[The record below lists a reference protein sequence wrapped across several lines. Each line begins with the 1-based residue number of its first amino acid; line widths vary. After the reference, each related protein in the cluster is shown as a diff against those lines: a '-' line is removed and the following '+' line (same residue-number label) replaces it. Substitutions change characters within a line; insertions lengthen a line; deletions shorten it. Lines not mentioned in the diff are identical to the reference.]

1 MIIRKKKPFFL
12 NNYSKIAFFSCVCA
26 GKIVILRGFFSNV
39 RKVNKNIIN
48 FLWSVAGA
56 DGAGNVAVFFVAR
69 VRYAG

>member
-1 MIIRKKKPFFL
+1 MIIRKKIPFFL
-12 NNYSKIAFFSCVCA
+12 NNHLKNAFSSCVCE
-26 GKIVILRGFFSNV
+26 GKIVILHGFLSNV
-39 RKVNKNIIN
+39 RKVDKNIIN